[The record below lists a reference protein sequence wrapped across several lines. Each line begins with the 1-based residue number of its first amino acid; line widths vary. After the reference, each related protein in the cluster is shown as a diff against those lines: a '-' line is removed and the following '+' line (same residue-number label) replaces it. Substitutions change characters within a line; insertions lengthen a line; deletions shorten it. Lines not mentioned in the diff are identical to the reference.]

1 MVAIAPIGAKVPVK
15 IFRKKAVIE
24 TQVVV
29 EEMAAAVV
37 PLEQLLGKSRLD
49 GARISELTDDIRQKL
64 RLPAETSGVVV
75 TEVEPGSPAFRAGAR
90 PGDVI
95 LEVNRNPVANLG
107 QFKEVLDAA
116 LRSKSGLLLL
126 INRRGA
132 MLYLALG

>member
-90 PGDVI
+90 LGDVI

-107 QFKEVLDAA
+107 QFKEVLGAA